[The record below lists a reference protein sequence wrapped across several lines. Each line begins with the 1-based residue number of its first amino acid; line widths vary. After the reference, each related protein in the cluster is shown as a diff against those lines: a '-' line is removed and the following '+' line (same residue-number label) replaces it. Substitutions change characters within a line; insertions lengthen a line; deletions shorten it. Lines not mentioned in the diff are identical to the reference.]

1 MSTPPLLTVVASTP
15 SNDAMDSAQ
24 FLMCSFWVWALLS
37 SPDVE
42 FLYRIRSGP
51 IRYLLRMPL
60 A

>member
-1 MSTPPLLTVVASTP
+1 MPAPSLLTVVSSVP
-15 SNDAMDSAQ
+15 SNDAVDGAQ
-24 FLMCSFWVWALLS
+24 FLMCSFWVWALLI
-37 SPDVE
+37 E